1 MDITPEI
8 FTADYTGQPGDRTFF
23 LQSRS
28 EAATLSYLLEK
39 QQLAVLAEKMREVL
53 IMVNPEDPV
62 VAATP
67 ERDPLMALSA
77 PIEPEWRVGTIG
89 IAYAEDADRIV
100 LSMHPVEE
108 PDEEEIEQPVVP
120 EPEDFAVR
128 FVMTREQTRSFVL
141 HALAAV
147 SEGRSICQLCGLPM
161 DPAGHKC
168 PASNGHR
175 LSEV

>member
-8 FTADYTGQPGDRTFF
+8 FTADYTGEPGDRTFF
-23 LQSRS
+23 VQSRS
-28 EAATLSYLLEK
+28 EGATLSYLLEK
-39 QQLAVLAEKMREVL
+39 QQIAVLAEKMREVL
-53 IMVNPEDPV
+53 ILVDPADPV
-62 VAATP
+62 VAAAP
-67 ERDPLMALSA
+67 ERDPQMALSA

-89 IAYAEDADRIV
+89 LAYAEDADRIV

-108 PDEEEIEQPVVP
+108 RDEEEVEQPIVP

-128 FVMTREQTRSFVL
+128 FVISREQTRSFVL
-141 HALAAV
+141 HALAVV
-147 SEGRSICQLCGLPM
+147 SEGRPICQLCGLPM

-175 LSEV
+175 LTEV

>member
-1 MDITPEI
+1 MDIAPEV

-28 EAATLSYLLEK
+28 EGTTFSYLLEK
-39 QQLAVLAEKMREVL
+39 QQVAVLAEKMREVL
-53 IMVNPEDPV
+53 ILVDPEDPV
-62 VAATP
+62 TAATP
-67 ERDPLMALSA
+67 ERDPQMALSA

-89 IAYAEDADRIV
+89 LAYAEDADRVV
-100 LSMHPVEE
+100 LSMHPLEDRDEQEEEE
-108 PDEEEIEQPVVP
+108 PAVP

-128 FVMTREQTRSFVL
+128 FVISREQTRSFVL
-141 HALAAV
+141 HTLAVV
-147 SEGRSICQLCGLPM
+147 SEGRPTCQLCGLPM

-175 LSEV
+175 LSEL

>member
-1 MDITPEI
+1 MDIAPEI

-23 LQSRS
+23 LQSRL
-28 EAATLSYLLEK
+28 EGATLSYMLEK
-39 QQLAVLAEKMREVL
+39 QQVAVLAEKMREVL
-53 IMVNPEDPV
+53 ILVDPEDPV

-67 ERDPLMALSA
+67 ERDPQMALSA

-89 IAYAEDADRIV
+89 LAYAEDADRIV
-100 LSMHPVEE
+100 LSMHPIEEREEQEVEE
-108 PDEEEIEQPVVP
+108 PAVP

-128 FVMTREQTRSFVL
+128 FVISREQTRLFVL
-141 HALAAV
+141 HALAVV
-147 SEGRSICQLCGLPM
+147 SEGRPTCQLCGLPM

-175 LSEV
+175 LSEL

>member
-1 MDITPEI
+1 MDVTPEI
-8 FTADYTGQPGDRTFF
+8 FTADYTGQPGERTFF

-28 EAATLSYLLEK
+28 EAKTLSYLLEK
-39 QQLAVLAEKMREVL
+39 QQVAVLAEKMREVL
-53 IMVNPEDPV
+53 LLVDPEDPI
-62 VAATP
+62 AGSTP

-108 PDEEEIEQPVVP
+108 REQEEIAEPIVP
-120 EPEDFAVR
+120 EPDDFAVR

-141 HALAAV
+141 QALAVV
-147 SEGRSICQLCGLPM
+147 SEGRAICQLCGLPM
-161 DPAGHKC
+161 DPGGHKC

-175 LSEV
+175 LSEA

>member
-147 SEGRSICQLCGLPM
+147 SEGRAICQLCGLPM